1 MSAFDNINPVR
12 NLDQT
17 QLQDTLR
24 ESFDAK
30 WTNERPW
37 IVDVPNRYAV
47 NGPTSGLVGTAS
59 AGAVTE
65 NRNWVF
71 SYYSRETCHETGL
84 STGITLNLSSEL
96 AELSG
101 PRSTDRSVDRVRIYT
116 RINGS
121 GNLTWRRVTEIA
133 NPTAGGWTHSDNSPM
148 ASYLGN
154 PPPLYFEHLL
164 QTVCGKGYRLRRVKV
179 SSVCGALDADAS
191 SYWIVRLEVRS
202 NARTLS
208 RYTRQ
213 QDTKKVGFQEA
224 NVYNIPMFH
233 DLQEIPNRD
242 LDLAL
247 AEDERVYLTLRGVGA
262 VGVLPQLRAMV
273 DVTREV
279 S

>member
-1 MSAFDNINPVR
+1 MSAFDNPNPVR

-17 QLQDTLR
+17 QLQDSLR
-24 ESFDAK
+24 ESFDAR

-37 IVDVPNRYAV
+37 IADVPNLYAV

-59 AGAVTE
+59 GGSVTE
-65 NRNWVF
+65 NRDWAF
-71 SYYSRETCHETGL
+71 SYFSRETCRETGL
-84 STGITLNLSSEL
+84 STSVTKNLTLEQCD
-96 AELSG
+96 LSG
-101 PRSTDRSVDRVRIYT
+101 PRSTDRSIDRVRLYT
-116 RINGS
+116 RINGA
-121 GNLTWRRVTEIA
+121 GDLAWRLVTELA
-133 NPTAGGWTHSDNSPM
+133 NPSAGGWTYSDNGPISD
-148 ASYLGN
+148 YLGN
-154 PPPLYFEHLL
+154 RVPLYFEHLL
-164 QTVCGKGYRLRRVKV
+164 QTVCGKGYRMRRVKV
-179 SSVCGALDADAS
+179 SSVCGELAADPSA
-191 SYWIVRLEVRS
+191 YWIVRLEVRS

-213 QDTKKVGFQEA
+213 QDTRKVGFQEA
-224 NVYNIPMFH
+224 NLYNIPMFH